1 MVTGSLEV
9 SYKKPWSP
17 GTRPVFITA
26 YVSEVQGRKI
36 WVEAVLADAPLTE
49 GGAKV
54 PQGASVYATAKALFL
69 EPRPEGSSS
78 ATLQQAAQGRAD
90 QLGGGSA

>member
-1 MVTGSLEV
+1 MTGSLEV

-17 GTRPVFITA
+17 AKQPVFITA

-49 GGAKV
+49 EG
-54 PQGASVYATAKALFL
+54 QSASVYATAKALFL

-78 ATLQQAAQGRAD
+78 ATLQKAAQGRAD
-90 QLGGGSA
+90 QLGGAAA